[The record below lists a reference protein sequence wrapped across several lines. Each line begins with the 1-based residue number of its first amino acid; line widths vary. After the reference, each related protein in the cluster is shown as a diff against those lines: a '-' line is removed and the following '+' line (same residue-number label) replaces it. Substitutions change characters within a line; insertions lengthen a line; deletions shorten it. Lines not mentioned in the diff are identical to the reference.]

1 MLVERLEDVAEKHK
15 VEDEMRRGEEDKKED
30 SANAYDLEEEM
41 LNVKTGEDFAR
52 ETTEIRCMNALLEM
66 QLEEAAEELEQNQ
79 RETQQLKNELNQ
91 KKEK

>member
-52 ETTEIRCMNALLEM
+52 ETTEIQCRNTALETK
-66 QLEEAAEELEQNQ
+66 LEETAEEIEQNQ
-79 RETQQLKNELNQ
+79 
-91 KKEK
+91 KEMQ